1 MKNLDQPAYL
11 LQIHLNQAKNS
22 IINKN
27 NDENINYFKEG
38 FDTTS
43 GTFTWTSMF
52 LLIL

>member
-11 LQIHLNQAKNS
+11 LQIKLKIAF
-22 IINKN
+22 INKN